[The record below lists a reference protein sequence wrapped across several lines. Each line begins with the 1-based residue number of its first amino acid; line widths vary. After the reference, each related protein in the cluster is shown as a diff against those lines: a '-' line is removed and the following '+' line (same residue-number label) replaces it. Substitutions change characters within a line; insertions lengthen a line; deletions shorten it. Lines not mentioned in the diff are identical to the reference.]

1 MRILTTCVV
10 VLMIAALASAA
21 GPATGDWTSLI
32 KVRDIELRLALH
44 VKETTTGLEATF
56 DSIDQKV
63 FGMPVDKIEFKGQQL
78 SFDLTSIQATYKGT
92 LDKAGTRITGT
103 WSQLGMDFP
112 LDFQKA
118 APSKR

>member
-1 MRILTTCVV
+1 
-10 VLMIAALASAA
+10 MIAALASAA
-21 GPATGDWTSLI
+21 GPATGDWTSVI
-32 KVRDIELRLALH
+32 KIRDIELRLALH
-44 VKETTTGLEATF
+44 VKETTSGLEATF

-78 SFDLTSIQATYKGT
+78 SLDLALIQATYKGN

-118 APSKR
+118 APPKR